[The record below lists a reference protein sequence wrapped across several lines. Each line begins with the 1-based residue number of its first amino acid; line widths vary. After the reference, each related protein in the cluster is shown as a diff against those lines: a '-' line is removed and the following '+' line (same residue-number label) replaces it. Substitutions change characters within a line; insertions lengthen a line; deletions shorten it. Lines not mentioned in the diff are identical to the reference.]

1 MDNRRTFLTLKFIKI
16 QQGRVRKWIRFKNT
30 VFCNVCDAMQQ
41 DRQVLVFQKSV
52 LPPSSLFCL
61 KDGGIGSCKHCHLS
75 AELRQKSCNPD
86 ANILQILIF
95 QQFRKIIPSVEVLRK
110 HLQEFLF
117 MDCCVTSAI
126 TWSFSVPDR
135 KYTSHKIEM
144 ETDAPE
150 PADEGDIRLKYFRGS
165 CAAQVQEQ

>member
-1 MDNRRTFLTLKFIKI
+1 
-16 QQGRVRKWIRFKNT
+16 
-30 VFCNVCDAMQQ
+30 
-41 DRQVLVFQKSV
+41 
-52 LPPSSLFCL
+52 
-61 KDGGIGSCKHCHLS
+61 
-75 AELRQKSCNPD
+75 
-86 ANILQILIF
+86 
-95 QQFRKIIPSVEVLRK
+95 
-110 HLQEFLF
+110 